1 MKGIGKLSKKKSTP
15 ERRDQILS
23 LPTEL
28 KTIYLNG
35 KEFTVHM
42 KMCPPPM
49 ECEDLF
55 PEGKKIREKK
65 QSYKIRDNYQMKK
78 SD

>member
-1 MKGIGKLSKKKSTP
+1 
-15 ERRDQILS
+15 
-23 LPTEL
+23 
-28 KTIYLNG
+28 LNG

-55 PEGKKIREKK
+55 PEGKKIRERK